1 LETLVVTDFSVKNSQ
16 TIETPALGAEC
27 QPGKPGAPNGMH
39 RRRWWP
45 RILLLIALISIGG
58 SLWWWNH
65 VRGPGAA
72 FTELPLPA
80 VPEAAPGAGAPL
92 TGTLTFLVTADT
104 HLGGSGMEEANAA
117 MLAALDELPGRPW
130 PSPLR
135 GVVEPPLALAVLGDL
150 TDSGRAAQMFD
161 FEHLYYAEPHP
172 RRGATVALA
181 GNHDSAGATSPVGRR
196 LIGRHGSLLRAWDW
210 GEVRMLCLDLGP
222 TEAALAWLEQ
232 ELASLPTQRPLIIFQ
247 HLALCGPYSGPEWL
261 SEKRK
266 SRYAALLAERR
277 VLAIFH
283 GHFHGAGHYRW
294 QGIDVYNT
302 GSPRHR
308 WCEALAVRLTDDAL
322 VVASWNWQAK
332 RWWWMHAKRR
342 NANDPGVF
350 TDLSGSIAGP
360 PVLNP
365 YPLDS

>member
-1 LETLVVTDFSVKNSQ
+1 
-16 TIETPALGAEC
+16 
-27 QPGKPGAPNGMH
+27 MRRH
-39 RRRWWP
+39 RRWAK
-45 RILLLIALISIGG
+45 ILLLIASFGIGS
-58 SLWWWNH
+58 SLWWWH
-65 VRGPGAA
+65 HGRGASAA

-80 VPEAAPGAGAPL
+80 VPEAAPGAGVPIP
-92 TGTLTFLVTADT
+92 GSLTFLVTADT
-104 HLGGSGMEEANAA
+104 HLGGSGMEAANAA

-150 TDSGRAAQMFD
+150 TDSGRTRQMRD
-161 FEHLYYAEPHP
+161 FEHLYYAESHP
-172 RRGATVALA
+172 LRGATVALS
-181 GNHDSAGATSPVGRR
+181 GNHDSASGSSSVGRR

-222 TEAALAWLEQ
+222 TDSALAWLEQ
-232 ELASLPTQRPLIIFQ
+232 ELVSLPVNRPLIIFQ